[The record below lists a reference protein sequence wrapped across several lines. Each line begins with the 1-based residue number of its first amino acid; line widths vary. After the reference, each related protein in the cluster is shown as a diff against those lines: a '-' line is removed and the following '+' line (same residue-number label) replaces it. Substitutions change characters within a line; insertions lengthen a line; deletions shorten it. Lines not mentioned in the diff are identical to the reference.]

1 MDKQIK
7 TGADRLDTSSTDAMH
22 WSVCYYEQMQG
33 KEHDHSDLMP
43 WFANFW
49 AAVHDPLQATIAQL
63 TSDNERLREILK
75 PIAELHPQE
84 AAAHQLEVLYKVR
97 IELLA
102 TQEQADE

>member
-1 MDKQIK
+1 MDKKIK
-7 TGADRLDTSSTDAMH
+7 TGADRLDISSTDAMH

-63 TSDNERLREILK
+63 TSDNERLVSCLKDVVREK
-75 PIAELHPQE
+75 ELHGTPVDCMP
-84 AAAHQLEVLYKVR
+84 EVRRL
-97 IELLA
+97 IA
-102 TQEQADE
+102 TQEQAE